1 MDFYNFIKIGLSKCL
16 ILGGILN
23 IRIMM
28 SLSLDS
34 QSDEDQQKS
43 RNELIQLLLDE
54 IIFLGSCYD
63 RAKSLYQ
70 QKIIRNAGSKLQ
82 KVLNKQKKQKSLI
95 LPYLEFQK
103 IVKEIYYII
112 TDVVNKM

>member
-1 MDFYNFIKIGLSKCL
+1 
-16 ILGGILN
+16 
-23 IRIMM
+23 M
-28 SLSLDS
+28 SLDLEA
-34 QSDEDQQKS
+34 QCEEPHEKS

-70 QKIIRNAGSKLQ
+70 QKTIRNAGSKLQ
-82 KVLNKQKKQKSLI
+82 KILNKQKKQKSKLM
-95 LPYLEFQK
+95 PYKEFQK
-103 IVKEIYYII
+103 TVEQIYYTI